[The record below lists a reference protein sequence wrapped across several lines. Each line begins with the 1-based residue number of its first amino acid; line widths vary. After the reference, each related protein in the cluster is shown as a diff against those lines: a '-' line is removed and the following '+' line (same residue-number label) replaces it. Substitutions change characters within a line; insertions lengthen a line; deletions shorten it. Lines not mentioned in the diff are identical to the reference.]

1 MAGLPPGAPAG
12 RATMT
17 SVMHLAR
24 RFVGSLSRTPP
35 PASDTAWAVGQL
47 LPGEAELW
55 QRMSVQD
62 RRHSILV
69 ARRFVEF
76 APGAS
81 RPEVAAALLHDIGK
95 LASGLGTFSRV
106 MATVVG
112 PKTTRFKKYHD
123 HERVGADM
131 LAAAG
136 SSSETIEL
144 AQGRGEHAT
153 ELRQA
158 DEI

>member
-1 MAGLPPGAPAG
+1 
-12 RATMT
+12 MT
-17 SVMHLAR
+17 LVLHLTR
-24 RFVGSLSRTPP
+24 RFAGSLSRRPP
-35 PASDTAWAVGQL
+35 PDSDVVWAVGQL

-55 QRMSVQD
+55 RQMSVQD

-81 RPEVAAALLHDIGK
+81 RPEIAAALLHDIGK
-95 LASGLGTFSRV
+95 LASGLGTISRV
-106 MATVVG
+106 LATMVG
-112 PKTTRFKKYHD
+112 PRTTRFKQYCD

-136 SSSETIEL
+136 SAPETIEL
-144 AQGRGEHAT
+144 AHGRGERA
-153 ELRQA
+153 EALRRA
-158 DEI
+158 DNI

>member
-1 MAGLPPGAPAG
+1 
-12 RATMT
+12 MT
-17 SVMHLAR
+17 SVLHLAR

-35 PASDTAWAVGQL
+35 PDSDVAWVVGQL
-47 LPGEAELW
+47 LLGETELW

-69 ARRFVEF
+69 ARRFVESV
-76 APGAS
+76 PDAS

-95 LASGLGTFSRV
+95 LVSGLGTFSRV
-106 MATVVG
+106 VATVVG
-112 PKTTRFKKYHD
+112 PRTTRFKQYHD
-123 HERVGADM
+123 HECLGAEM

-136 SSSETIEL
+136 SAPETIEL
-144 AQGRGEHAT
+144 AQGRGEHAA

-158 DEI
+158 DNI

>member
-1 MAGLPPGAPAG
+1 
-12 RATMT
+12 MT

-24 RFVGSLSRTPP
+24 RFAGSLSRRPP
-35 PASDTAWAVGQL
+35 PDSDVAWAVAQL
-47 LPGEAELW
+47 LPSEAELW

-81 RPEVAAALLHDIGK
+81 RPEVAAALLHDLGK

-106 MATVVG
+106 LATVVG
-112 PKTTRFKKYHD
+112 PRTTRFKQYHD

-131 LAAAG
+131 LAVSG

-144 AQGRGEHAT
+144 AQGRGDRAED
-153 ELRQA
+153 LRRA
-158 DEI
+158 DNI